1 MTFRLLIVAGAL
13 LLSGCS
19 SAYYGAME
27 KMGVP
32 KRQILVDR
40 VQAARGA
47 QADAK
52 QQFTSALEQFLSVA
66 KVPPSELKAT
76 HDRLQDELKR
86 SEARAK
92 DVRARIEAIDS
103 VAQALFA
110 EWNEEL
116 VQYNNPALR
125 SQSERQLAATKR
137 RYGELMRVMDA
148 AAARMDPV
156 LTAFRDQVL
165 FLKHN
170 LNAQAIA
177 SLDGTTRDLRQDI
190 ARLVADMEKSIREAD
205 AFIQA
210 MQAGAPA
217 PR

>member
-1 MTFRLLIVAGAL
+1 MIFRVPLFAFAL
-13 LLSGCS
+13 LLAGCS

-27 KMGVP
+27 KFGVP

-40 VQAARGA
+40 VQAAREA
-47 QADAK
+47 QEKAK
-52 QQFTSALEQFLSVA
+52 QQFASALDQFLAVA
-66 KVPPSELKAT
+66 KTPAPELKAAYDNLNSELK
-76 HDRLQDELKR
+76 H

-92 DVRARIEAIDS
+92 EVRDRIEAIDD
-103 VAQALFA
+103 VAKALFE
-110 EWNEEL
+110 EWSVEL
-116 VQYNNPALR
+116 SQYSNASLR
-125 SQSERQLAATKR
+125 AQSERQLAATKR
-137 RYGELMRVMDA
+137 RYAELMRVMDA

-156 LTAFRDQVL
+156 LAAFRDQVL

-177 SLDGTTRDLRQDI
+177 SLESTTRDLRQDI

-205 AFIQA
+205 AFVRS

-217 PR
+217 R